1 MDDAAADPPPPRS
14 QGAGEPTARRSRIP
28 SHEWQSLA
36 GDWRQ
41 TGRRPP
47 SGPRRVRFA
56 IMVRQA
62 AARDM
67 TDSEI
72 IDGLRDAAVDQENG
86 RLVHCETEDDLRTF
100 FSTLRTDEG

>member
-1 MDDAAADPPPPRS
+1 MKPLRTLPRRDPRAP
-14 QGAGEPTARRSRIP
+14 GVDCTAIEDSFARMAN
-28 SHEWQSLA
+28 LA

-47 SGPRRVRFA
+47 SGPRRVRFP

-62 AARDM
+62 AAREM

-72 IDGLRDAAVDQENG
+72 IDGLRDAAVDEENG